1 MSICF
6 PTLVLKLIETNKKG
20 TINFAIKA
28 IFFDQDGVLIDTER
42 DGHRVA
48 YNRAMQEEGFDFH
61 WDLEKYRW
69 LLSVTGGK
77 ERLKLFFETDK
88 LFPDST
94 EEQIEKIIS
103 RIHERKT
110 TIFIDLIKKKKL
122 PLRSGIKRLML
133 EAMEAGIKI
142 GICTASD
149 QRSAHAIAQTMLPE
163 INFHFILAG
172 DMVNRK
178 KPDPEIYLRALE
190 LAKVTADEC
199 FVVEDSQKGLQSAKA
214 AGIRA
219 IATTNMF
226 TENENLQDAD
236 IIVTRLGD
244 PAGKKGVLKYSRRNY
259 NCSGV
264 VLLSSLLDYFQHTAN
279 HH

>member
-1 MSICF
+1 MDSEQPIW
-6 PTLVLKLIETNKKG
+6 LD
-20 TINFAIKA
+20 INPE
-28 IFFDQDGVLIDTER
+28 FFSFFYPER

-48 YNRAMQEEGFDFH
+48 YNRAMEEEGFDFH

-77 ERLKLFFETDK
+77 EQLKLFFETDN
-88 LFPDST
+88 LFPDCT
-94 EEQIEKIIS
+94 KEQIEKIIS
-103 RIHERKT
+103 QIHERKT
-110 TIFIDLIKKKKL
+110 AIFIDLIKKKKL

-133 EAMEAGIKI
+133 EAMDAGLKI

-149 QRSAHAIAQTMLPE
+149 QRSANTIARTMLPE

-172 DMVNRK
+172 DMVSRK
-178 KPDPEIYLRALE
+178 KPDPKIYLHALQIT
-190 LAKVTADEC
+190 KVTAEEC
-199 FVVEDSQKGLQSAKA
+199 FVVEDSQKGLQAANS

-236 IIVTRLGD
+236 IVVTRLGD
-244 PAGKKGVLKYSRRNY
+244 PAGKKGVLKYSRNVY
-259 NCSGV
+259 DCNGV
-264 VLLSSLLDYFQHTAN
+264 VHLGSLLEYFQRTSN
-279 HH
+279 HN